1 MYKAPNINRTI
12 FNDFFYNLFLK
23 YINSEIFIC
32 GDFNIDFV
40 DVFNPFTIDF
50 NNTISQLGLNN
61 LIKIPTRLS
70 TYKNSLIDNILTNS
84 NSILLNGVI
93 NTYISDHSVVFTTLN
108 ITNNYTK
115 SCDYVYIRNMHN
127 INAFPV
133 SKVIKDRNQIT
144 IEQVIRL
151 QSWGYVLI
159 TITYHR
165 SITISDYELITIS
178 DYGLITITYHRSITI
193 LN

>member
-32 GDFNIDFV
+32 GDFNIDFL

-93 NTYISDHSVVFTTLN
+93 NTDISDHSVIFTTLN
-108 ITNNYTK
+108 IKNNYTK

-127 INAFPV
+127 INALVNTLSIYKWDYF
-133 SKVIKDRNQIT
+133 
-144 IEQVIRL
+144 
-151 QSWGYVLI
+151 Y
-159 TITYHR
+159 TITDP
-165 SITISDYELITIS
+165 SICYDELVIQLNEMFNKFCPIS
-178 DYGLITITYHRSITI
+178 RKK
-193 LN
+193 